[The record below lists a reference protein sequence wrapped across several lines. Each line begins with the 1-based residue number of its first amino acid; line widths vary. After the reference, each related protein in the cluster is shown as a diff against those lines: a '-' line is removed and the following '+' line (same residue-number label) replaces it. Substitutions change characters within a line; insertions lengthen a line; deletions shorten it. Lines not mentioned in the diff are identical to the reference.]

1 MTAVILEWL
10 NALLRWAHIMTGIAW
25 IGTSFF
31 YIWMEA
37 AIKKRAGQAP
47 GIAGDVWMVHGG
59 GFWVASKYA
68 VAPDEIPEEL
78 HWFKWEAYFTLVT
91 GLLLLMVIYYFG
103 ADAFLIDKDKVP
115 LDPLWASLLSAFSL
129 LAGWFIYDGICRSPI
144 GQKTAPLAIA
154 VFVEIAAF
162 TFFYHGVFSDRAAF
176 LHVGAL
182 IGTIM
187 ASSVFFVIIPNQK
200 KAMAEMMAGRRPDPR
215 YGQIAAQRSLHN
227 NYLTLPVIFMM
238 ISNHYPIIFGHPWSP
253 LIALGIV
260 VAGGL
265 IRHFFNITNHGVV
278 TKAAIASIPAAMVV
292 VVILI
297 AITGYRPGGTA
308 AVGNVTFVDI
318 HPIIEKHCIQCH
330 SATPTNKDFP
340 EAPKGV
346 MFDTPDEIK
355 LYAAKI
361 KQQAVLSNIMPLGNL
376 TGITNGERQKLGAW
390 IDAGAKVR

>member
-215 YGQIAAQRSLHN
+215 YGKIAAQRSLHN

-253 LIALGIV
+253 LIALGHRGRRR
-260 VAGGL
+260 ADPPFLQHHQSRRGDEGGDRL
-265 IRHFFNITNHGVV
+265 D
-278 TKAAIASIPAAMVV
+278 
-292 VVILI
+292 
-297 AITGYRPGGTA
+297 PGGDGRRRDSDRDYRLPA
-308 AVGNVTFVDI
+308 GRHGGGRQRHVCR
-318 HPIIEKHCIQCH
+318 HPPDHR
-330 SATPTNKDFP
+330 
-340 EAPKGV
+340 EALHPV
-346 MFDTPDEIK
+346 PLRDAD
-355 LYAAKI
+355 
-361 KQQAVLSNIMPLGNL
+361 QQGFS
-376 TGITNGERQKLGAW
+376 RGAEGR
-390 IDAGAKVR
+390 DVRHAR